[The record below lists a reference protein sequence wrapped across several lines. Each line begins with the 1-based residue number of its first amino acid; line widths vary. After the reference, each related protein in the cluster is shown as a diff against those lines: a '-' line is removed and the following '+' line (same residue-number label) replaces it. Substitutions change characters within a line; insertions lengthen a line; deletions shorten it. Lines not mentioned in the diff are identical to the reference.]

1 MNENRK
7 IDFSK
12 LLGFMVMSEE
22 LAERVDFQDG
32 TFSGRLGAKV
42 GDKGGCTFFDLPPQ
56 SETGHDQT

>member
-12 LLGFMVMSEE
+12 LLGFKVMGEE
-22 LAERVDFQDG
+22 LAERVDFQDE

-42 GDKGGCTFFDLPPQ
+42 GDKSCNLFDLPPN
-56 SETGHDQT
+56 SETDHDQT

>member
-22 LAERVDFQDG
+22 LAERVDFQDE
-32 TFSGRLGAKV
+32 TFGGRLGAKV
-42 GDKGGCTFFDLPPQ
+42 GDKSCTLFDLPPN
-56 SETGHDQT
+56 SETDHDQT